1 MRILQNRWYNFLV
14 DRLSLDRSL
23 FQLWLPTAPIEATD
37 AALWRAENVIPPA
50 SLTFHRGHRA
60 VARFSDQYAAVRSQ
74 TEAPTGSIAQA
85 IGGSNAE
92 AWTAHLSTLDR
103 HPAATELPALFQ
115 NWSARRAIGAM
126 SAQVA
131 RLSRAASEKIGSPP
145 AHGAAATG
153 LPYRGGYA
161 DLRNLLN
168 ASPGASAIFDSTAVS
183 AEVSRAW
190 ADGADSGVVGLWEA
204 SESAPLHRKFAASRV
219 TANIAIAARAQWAV
233 IPSDWYQSS
242 TLATAFSSAA
252 SPPWRRDAN
261 PNWSDLFAMDGSLR
275 RAPAS
280 LIVVDG
286 LDIAVTSDG
295 EYTPDEQRL
304 IREHAPEGLWPL
316 YAPATG
322 AVDAAVRFG
331 ASNNLSMRISTRRDH
346 PIILGANV
354 LGIARYLG
362 RAG

>member
-23 FQLWLPTAPIEATD
+23 FQLWLPTAPIEASD
-37 AALWRAENVIPPA
+37 AALWRAENVVPPA

-74 TEAPTGSIAQA
+74 TEASTGSIAQA
-85 IGGSNAE
+85 IGGSHAE
-92 AWTAHLSTLDR
+92 AWDAHLSTLDR
-103 HPAATELPALFQ
+103 LPAATELPALFQ
-115 NWSARRAIGAM
+115 KWSARRAIGAM
-126 SAQVA
+126 SAGVA
-131 RLSRAASEKIGSPP
+131 WLSRAVLDKTGSPP
-145 AHGAAATG
+145 APGVAANG

-168 ASPGASAIFDSTAVS
+168 ASPGASAIFDSAAVS
-183 AEVSRAW
+183 AEVSGAW
-190 ADGADSGVVGLWEA
+190 ADGADSGLVGLWES

-219 TANIAIAARAQWAV
+219 VANVEIAARAQWAV

-261 PNWSDLFAMDGSLR
+261 PNWSDLFALDGSLR

-280 LIVVDG
+280 LIVIDG
-286 LDIAVTSDG
+286 IDITVTSDA
-295 EYTPDEQRL
+295 EFMPDEQKL
-304 IREHAPEGLWPL
+304 IHEHAQEGLWPL

-322 AVDAAVRFG
+322 AVDTAVRFG
-331 ASNNLSMRISTRRDH
+331 VANNLSMRISTRRDH